1 MGQSIFHGCIKEAL
15 AGKTRIL
22 ITHHIH
28 LLSECDV
35 IVVLEDGMM
44 KACGSYQQLSHSGID
59 LSAILPSNNGP
70 APEESEDPE
79 PDCEGDH
86 HSSGGPQK
94 FEADDDEEEED
105 IMDPETA
112 DDIVVDSYREISVDK
127 TPVLVNPSIPSIRNV
142 SFSEAKKLGASF
154 SDSIIRG
161 ASFSDK
167 KRDNALT
174 SSSSQ
179 ASSPR
184 KRKAAAASTPSSP
197 SKPAS
202 PPSKKKVDPPSGKQ
216 NPTNRGSLITTEER
230 GTGDVST
237 EVYWY
242 YIKSGSILLCIG
254 FLVFLAG
261 VQGFS
266 LGANFYLTYW
276 GSQSIN
282 QDNHGHP
289 MSSAKNIQ
297 YMEVFAALSLAGVGC
312 TIVRSLLL
320 AKIQLKASLSLHNR
334 ILDRIL
340 AAPIAF
346 FDVTP
351 LG

>member
-1 MGQSIFHGCIKEAL
+1 M
-15 AGKTRIL
+15 

-28 LLSECDV
+28 ILSECDV
-35 IVVLEDGMM
+35 IVVLEDGKV
-44 KACGSYQQLSHSGID
+44 KACGSYQELSHSGVD
-59 LSAILPSNNGP
+59 LSAILPLSASPSLENLE
-70 APEESEDPE
+70 AQAAAE
-79 PDCEGDH
+79 
-86 HSSGGPQK
+86 
-94 FEADDDEEEED
+94 EADDNYDDDRGGLLKLEVDEEED
-105 IMDPETA
+105 IADPDAE
-112 DDIVVDSYREISVDK
+112 DDIVVDSYREVSVDK
-127 TPVLVNPSIPSIRNV
+127 TPVLMNPSIPSIRNV
-142 SFSEAKKLGASF
+142 SFSEAKKLGTSF
-154 SDSIIRG
+154 SESIIRG
-161 ASFSDK
+161 ASFSEK
-167 KRDNALT
+167 KRDKIA
-174 SSSSQ
+174 SSSSSK

-184 KRKAAAASTPSSP
+184 KRQPENTPSPPRKVTSPASNKRKPDAAS
-197 SKPAS
+197 AS
-202 PPSKKKVDPPSGKQ
+202 AK
-216 NPTNRGSLITTEER
+216 NPTSRGSLMTAEER

-242 YIKSGSILLCIG
+242 YIKSGSIFLCFC
-254 FLVFLAG
+254 FLVFLMG

-312 TIVRSLLL
+312 TIVRSVLL
-320 AKIQLKASLSLHNR
+320 
-334 ILDRIL
+334 RIL

-351 LG
+351 LGLCCGP

>member
-1 MGQSIFHGCIKEAL
+1 M
-15 AGKTRIL
+15 

-28 LLSECDV
+28 ILSECDV
-35 IVVLEDGMM
+35 IVVLEDGKV
-44 KACGSYQQLSHSGID
+44 KACGSYQELSHSGVD
-59 LSAILPSNNGP
+59 LSAILPLSASPSLENLE
-70 APEESEDPE
+70 AQAAAE
-79 PDCEGDH
+79 
-86 HSSGGPQK
+86 
-94 FEADDDEEEED
+94 EADDNYDDDRGGLLKLEVDEEED
-105 IMDPETA
+105 IADPDAE
-112 DDIVVDSYREISVDK
+112 DDIVVDSYREVSVDK
-127 TPVLVNPSIPSIRNV
+127 TPVLMNPSIPSIRNV

-154 SDSIIRG
+154 SESIIRG
-161 ASFSDK
+161 ASFSEK
-167 KRDNALT
+167 KRDKIA
-174 SSSSQ
+174 SSSSSK

-184 KRKAAAASTPSSP
+184 KRQPESTPSPPRKATS
-197 SKPAS
+197 PAS
-202 PPSKKKVDPPSGKQ
+202 NKKKPDAASASAKT
-216 NPTNRGSLITTEER
+216 PTSRGSLMTAEER

-242 YIKSGSILLCIG
+242 YIKSGSIFLCFC
-254 FLVFLAG
+254 FLVFLMG

-312 TIVRSLLL
+312 TIVRSVLL
-320 AKIQLKASLSLHNR
+320 AKIQLKASLKLHNS

-351 LG
+351 LGLCCGP

>member
-1 MGQSIFHGCIKEAL
+1 VGQSIFNGCIKEAL

-28 LLSECDV
+28 VLSECDV
-35 IVVLEDGMM
+35 IVVLEDGKV
-44 KACGSYQQLSHSGID
+44 KASGSYQQLSHSGID
-59 LSAILPSNNGP
+59 LSAILPASNGLV
-70 APEESEDPE
+70 PEESEAQQESDH
-79 PDCEGDH
+79 EGEH
-86 HSSGGPQK
+86 SGGLQ
-94 FEADDDEEEED
+94 EEEEED

-112 DDIVVDSYREISVDK
+112 DDIVVDSYREVSVDK
-127 TPVLVNPSIPSIRNV
+127 TPVLVNPNIPSIRNV

-161 ASFSDK
+161 ASFSERK
-167 KRDNALT
+167 KDANLT

-179 ASSPR
+179 ASPPR
-184 KRKAAAASTPSSP
+184 KKKAGSTPSSTT
-197 SKPAS
+197 KPAS
-202 PPSKKKVDPPSGKQ
+202 PSSKKKADPPSGKQ

-230 GTGDVST
+230 GSGDVST
-237 EVYWY
+237 DVYWY
-242 YIKSGSILLCIG
+242 YIKSGSIAMCIG
-254 FLVFLAG
+254 FLVFLVG

-320 AKIQLKASLSLHNR
+320 AKIQLKASLKLHNR